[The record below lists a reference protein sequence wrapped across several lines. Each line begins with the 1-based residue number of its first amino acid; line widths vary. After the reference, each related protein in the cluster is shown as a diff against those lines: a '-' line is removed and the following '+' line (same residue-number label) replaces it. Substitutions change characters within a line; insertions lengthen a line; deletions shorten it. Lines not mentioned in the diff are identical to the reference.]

1 MAEIDCE
8 ETKALVHEYLHN
20 ELKPEAQQDIT
31 AHLALC
37 DSCEEEYDLEVYL
50 NKAIT
55 RSCDEAPPE
64 KLAEKVLDYIRKSQS
79 H

>member
-1 MAEIDCE
+1 MAEFDCE

-20 ELKPEAQQDIT
+20 ELRPEDQKDIT

-37 DSCEEEYDLEVYL
+37 DSCEQEYDLEVYINNAL
-50 NKAIT
+50 T
-55 RSCDEAPPE
+55 RSCDEEPPTQ
-64 KLAEKVLDYIRKSQS
+64 LAKKVLDYIRRTQD

>member
-8 ETKALVHEYLHN
+8 ETKSKVHEYLHN
-20 ELKPEAQQDIT
+20 ELGPDHQKDIT

-37 DSCEEEYDLEVYL
+37 DSCEQEYDLEVYL
-50 NKAIT
+50 NKALA
-55 RSCDEAPPE
+55 RSCDEEPPQ
-64 KLAEKVLDYIRKSQS
+64 KLAQKVLDYIRRTQA